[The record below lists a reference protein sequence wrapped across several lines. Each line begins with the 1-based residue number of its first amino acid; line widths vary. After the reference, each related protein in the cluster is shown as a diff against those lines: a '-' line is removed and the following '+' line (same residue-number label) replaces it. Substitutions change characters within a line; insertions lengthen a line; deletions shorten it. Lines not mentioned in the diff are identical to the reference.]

1 MGQDHEDV
9 NDWVERFIMAAEV
22 QDLNVNNFFKITKLN
37 LRGSYKEWFKRLLPA
52 PIDWA
57 KLKTLIIQK
66 YGEVDA
72 DDIKMKLDAIK

>member
-1 MGQDHEDV
+1 LGQDHEDV

-22 QDLNVNNFFKITKLN
+22 QDLNVNKFFKITKLN
-37 LRGSYKEWFKRLLPA
+37 LRGSYKESFRRLQPA

-66 YGEVDA
+66 YGEVDV